1 MWNWFIILIASVLPD
16 ISQTTL
22 PPDALLI
29 QEGTASYYGKRF
41 HMKRTSS
48 GELFNMDC
56 LTAAHKTLPFGTMVK
71 VSRVDNGEFVW
82 VKIND
87 RLPKN
92 SKRIIDLSRRAANE
106 LNFIHDGLAQV
117 RIEVEN
123 LAVLNELIDYY
134 SDGKENVLRLRPV
147 ELAIEFDKKELDT
160 DLDTFGD
167 W

>member
-1 MWNWFIILIASVLPD
+1 M
-16 ISQTTL
+16 
-22 PPDALLI
+22 
-29 QEGTASYYGKRF
+29 R
-41 HMKRTSS
+41 RTSS
-48 GELFNMDC
+48 GELFNMDS

-71 VSRVDNGEFVW
+71 VSRVDTGEFVW

-87 RLPKN
+87 RLPK
-92 SKRIIDLSRRAANE
+92 SSRRIIDLSRRAASD

-123 LAVLNELIDYY
+123 LAVLNDLIEYY

-147 ELAIEFDKKELDT
+147 EFAIEFDKKELET
-160 DLDTFGD
+160 DLDTFGG